1 MIIYTFPEPVTL
13 KVGFQNLD
21 SWEFLWIFFK
31 EFMRLK
37 LFHDKTKMLF
47 VFLTMSTSVFIILRL
62 IYLVEGERD
71 CACE

>member
-1 MIIYTFPEPVTL
+1 M
-13 KVGFQNLD
+13 N
-21 SWEFLWIFFK
+21 FFK

-47 VFLTMSTSVFIILRL
+47 VFLTMLTSVFIILRL
-62 IYLVEGERD
+62 IYLVERERERD